1 MAEKKKA
8 TTKKTASKKED
19 TKKVAP
25 VKQEVKKQA
34 PAAAAKAAPA
44 KAAAAP
50 AAKAVPAKAAAAGST
65 TSQGDSRIGVFICH
79 CGTNIAGS
87 MDIDAVQEYAKS
99 LPNVAYVDNYKYMC
113 SMPGQSVINKAVK
126 ENKLT
131 GVVVAACSP
140 RLHEPTFR
148 TATKESGLNPFR
160 FEMANIRE
168 QNSWVHM
175 HDREG
180 STDKAKD
187 AVRIA
192 VAKAALLQ
200 DLHPKSVPVEPTAMV
215 VGAGVAGMQSALD
228 LAAAGIKTYLI
239 ESDMSIGGRMSQ
251 LDKTFPTLDCSQ
263 CILTPKMVDVGRSD
277 KIELMTWS
285 EVHEVEGYIGNFDV
299 TIRKKA
305 RGVMTPKEAEAKG
318 IIGGG
323 CNGCGDCEA
332 VCPVIKPNDFEI
344 GMKPRK
350 AIYINHPQVVPLI
363 YTIDFDAC
371 VKCGLCVTAC
381 GPEKRAID
389 LEMKD
394 EFIKVKVGTVIL
406 ATGYDIFPIENKLEW
421 GYKKYENVI
430 SSLEFERLICA
441 SGPTGGHL
449 VRPSDGKTPMRVG
462 FVLCA
467 GSRDNTGNGK
477 PYCSRFCCMYSLKHA
492 HQVIEKIP
500 GCIPYIF
507 YMDIRSFGKMYEEF
521 YYRIQDEGAK
531 FIRGRVANILEDP
544 KTKNLHVYTD
554 DTLLNRPIDM
564 EVDMVVLAAAVQ
576 PKADTNRTRKL
587 FGVSCSMDG
596 WLLEAHPKLN
606 PCGTTT
612 AGVFL
617 AGVCQGPKDIP
628 DTVASAEG
636 AASAASIPI
645 HMGEVELEPYFAM
658 CIEDKCAGCGM
669 CVNLCPYS
677 ALSLVEKDGR
687 TVMQVTEAK
696 CKGCGTCGGFCP
708 GGAIWMQHFTTPQ
721 IVAQIDAFLLGGE
734 Q

>member
-1 MAEKKKA
+1 MVEAKK
-8 TTKKTASKKED
+8 SKKES
-19 TKKVAP
+19 KSSKEHKAP
-25 VKQEVKKQA
+25 VTAAPA
-34 PAAAAKAAPA
+34 PAAPQVQQKPR
-44 KAAAAP
+44 
-50 AAKAVPAKAAAAGST
+50 V
-65 TSQGDSRIGVFICH
+65 GVFICH

-87 MDIDAVQEYAKS
+87 IDIPALQEYAKT
-99 LPNVAYVDNYKYMC
+99 LPNVAHVDNYQYQC
-113 SMPGQSVINKAVK
+113 STPGQNKIIDAIK
-126 ENKLT
+126 EHKLT
-131 GVVVAACSP
+131 GTVVAACSP

-148 TATKESGLNPFR
+148 MATKEGGLNPFR

-180 STDKAKD
+180 ATAKAKD

-192 VAKAALLQ
+192 VAKASLLE
-200 DLHPKSVPVEPTAMV
+200 DLFPRSVPVEKAAMV
-215 VGAGVAGMQSALD
+215 VGAGIAGMQAALD
-228 LAAAGIKTYLI
+228 LANAGIKTYLI
-239 ESDMSIGGRMSQ
+239 EKNPSIGGRMSQ

-263 CILTPKMVDVGRSD
+263 CILTPKMVDVGRAQN
-277 KIELMTWS
+277 IELMTYA
-285 EVHEVEGYIGNFDV
+285 EVEAVEGYIGNFDV

-305 RGVMTPKEAEAKG
+305 RGVLTPQEAEAKG
-318 IIGGG
+318 IVGGG
-323 CNGCGDCEA
+323 CNGCGDCDP
-332 VCPVIKPNDFEI
+332 VCPVVQPNEFEV

-350 AIYINHPQVVPLI
+350 AIYISHPQVVPLI
-363 YTIDFDAC
+363 YTIDKDSC
-371 VKCGLCVTAC
+371 IKCELCVTAC
-381 GPEKRAID
+381 GDKKAIVLD
-389 LEMKD
+389 QED
-394 EFIKVKVGTVIL
+394 EFVKLKVGTAIL
-406 ATGYDIFPIENKLEW
+406 ATGYDIFPIEKKEEW
-421 GYKKYENVI
+421 GYKKFDNVV

-449 VRPSDGKTPMRVG
+449 IRPSDGETPKKVA

-467 GSRDNTGNGK
+467 GSRDNTGVGK

-492 HQVIEKIP
+492 HQIIEKIP

-531 FIRGRVANILEDP
+531 FIRGRVSHILEDP
-544 KTKNLHVYTD
+544 ETKNLKVFAD
-554 DTLLNRPIDM
+554 DTLLDRPITLDM
-564 EVDMVVLAAAVQ
+564 DMVVLAAAVQ
-576 PKADTNRTRKL
+576 PAEQTDKTRKM

-628 DTVASAEG
+628 DAVASAEG

-645 HMGEVELEPYFAM
+645 HKGEVELEPYFAQCM
-658 CIEDKCAGCGM
+658 EEKCAGCGM

-677 ALSLVEKDGR
+677 ALALVDKEGKK
-687 TVMQVTEAK
+687 VMQVTEAK
-696 CKGCGTCGGFCP
+696 CKGCGTCGAFCP
-708 GGAIWMQHFTTPQ
+708 GGAIWMQHFATPQ

>member
-1 MAEKKKA
+1 MAEKK
-8 TTKKTASKKED
+8 TSTKKTETKKTE
-19 TKKVAP
+19 TKKKVAP
-25 VKQEVKKQA
+25 VKQDTKKQA
-34 PAAAAKAAPA
+34 PAAA
-44 KAAAAP
+44 
-50 AAKAVPAKAAAAGST
+50 GST
-65 TSQGDSRIGVFICH
+65 TQQKPRVGVFICH

-87 MDIDAVQEYAKS
+87 MDINAVQEYVKS
-99 LPNVAYVDNYKYMC
+99 VPNVAYVDNYKYMC
-113 SMPGQSVINKAVK
+113 SMPGQAVINKAIK
-126 ENKLT
+126 DNKLT

-148 TATKESGLNPFR
+148 TATKEGGLNPFR

-175 HDREG
+175 HDQVG
-180 STDKAKD
+180 STEKAKD
-187 AVRIA
+187 AIRIA
-192 VAKAALLQ
+192 VAKASLLQ
-200 DLHPKSVPVEPTAMV
+200 DLFPKTVPVEKAAMV
-215 VGAGVAGMQSALD
+215 VGAGVAGMQAALD
-228 LAAAGIKTYLI
+228 LAAAGIKTYLV
-239 ESDMSIGGRMSQ
+239 EADTSIGGRMSQ

-263 CILTPKMVDVGRSD
+263 CILTPKMVDVGRESN
-277 KIELMTWS
+277 IELYTYS
-285 EVHEVEGYIGNFDV
+285 EVHDVEGYIGNFDV

-305 RGVMTPKEAEAKG
+305 RGVLTPAEAEARG
-318 IIGGG
+318 IVGGG
-323 CNGCGDCEA
+323 CNGCGDCETI
-332 VCPVIKPNDFEI
+332 CPVVKPNEFEM

-350 AIYINHPQVVPLI
+350 AIYINHPQVVPLL
-363 YTIDFDAC
+363 YTIDFNSC

-381 GPEKRAID
+381 GPEKKAID
-389 LEMKD
+389 LEAKD
-394 EFIKVKVGTVIL
+394 EFVKVKVGTAIL
-406 ATGYDIFPIENKLEW
+406 ATGYELFPIEKKLEW
-421 GYKKYENVI
+421 GYKQFENVVTG
-430 SSLEFERLICA
+430 LEFERLICA

-449 VRPSDGKTPMRVG
+449 VRPSDGQTPKRVA

-467 GSRDNTGNGK
+467 GSRDNTGIGK

-492 HQVIEKIP
+492 HQIIEKIP
-500 GCIPYIF
+500 GCTPYIF
-507 YMDIRSFGKMYEEF
+507 YMDIRSFGKAYEEF

-544 KTKNLHVYTD
+544 KSKNLHVMTD
-554 DTLLNRPIDM
+554 DTLLDRPIDM
-564 EVDMVVLAAAVQ
+564 EVDMVVLASAVQ
-576 PKADTNRTRKL
+576 PSADTNRTRKL

-645 HMGEVELEPYFAM
+645 HKGEVELEPYFAT
-658 CIEDKCAGCGM
+658 CIEEKCAGCGM

-677 ALSLVEKDGR
+677 ALALVKKNGR
-687 TVMQVTEAK
+687 TVMEVTEAK

-708 GGAIWMQHFTTPQ
+708 GGAIWMNHFATPQ

>member
-1 MAEKKKA
+1 VKEVLNMAERK
-8 TTKKTASKKED
+8 TKKETASKKE
-19 TKKVAP
+19 TPAA
-25 VKQEVKKQA
+25 VKKQA
-34 PAAAAKAAPA
+34 PAKAAIGEQPEA
-44 KAAAAP
+44 KKEA
-50 AAKAVPAKAAAAGST
+50 
-65 TSQGDSRIGVFICH
+65 RIGVFICH

-87 MDIDAVQEYAKS
+87 MDITAVEDYSKTV
-99 LPNVAYVDNYKYMC
+99 PNVAYVDNYKYMC
-113 SMPGQSVINKAVK
+113 SMPGQAVINKAIAD
-126 ENKLT
+126 NKLT

-148 TATKESGLNPFR
+148 TATKEGGLNPFR

-175 HDREG
+175 HDQDG
-180 STDKAKD
+180 ATDKAKD
-187 AVRIA
+187 AIRIA
-192 VAKAALLQ
+192 VAKATLLE
-200 DLHPKSVPVEPTAMV
+200 DLFPKSVPVEKAAMV
-215 VGAGVAGMQSALD
+215 VGAGIAGMQAALD
-228 LAAAGIKTYLI
+228 LANAGIKTYLI
-239 ESDMSIGGRMSQ
+239 EKTPTIGGRMSQ

-263 CILTPKMVDVGRSD
+263 CILTPKMVDVGRSEN
-277 KIELMTWS
+277 IELMTYS
-285 EVHEVEGYIGNFDV
+285 EVESVEGYIGNFDV

-305 RGVMTPKEAEAKG
+305 RGVLTPAEAEARG
-318 IIGGG
+318 IVGGG

-332 VCPVIKPNDFEI
+332 VCPVVLPNTFEE

-350 AIYINHPQVVPLI
+350 AIYIQHPQVVPLL
-363 YTIDFDAC
+363 YTIDFESCIKCDLC
-371 VKCGLCVTAC
+371 VKICGD
-381 GPEKRAID
+381 EKKAID
-389 LEMKD
+389 LNQKD
-394 EFIKVKVGTVIL
+394 EFVKVKVGTAIL
-406 ATGYDIFPIENKLEW
+406 AVGYDIFPVENKTEW
-421 GYKKYENVI
+421 GYKRFENVI
-430 SSLEFERLICA
+430 TSLEFERLICA
-441 SGPTGGHL
+441 SGPTGGHM
-449 VRPSDGKTPMRVG
+449 VRPSDGVAPKKVA
-462 FVLCA
+462 FLLCA

-492 HQVIEKIP
+492 HQLIEKMP
-500 GCIPYIF
+500 GCQPYIF

-531 FIRGRVANILEDP
+531 FIRGRVSNILEDP
-544 KTKNLHVYTD
+544 VSKNLMVFAD
-554 DTLLNRPIDM
+554 DTLLDRPM
-564 EVDMVVLAAAVQ
+564 KLEVDLVVLAAAVQ
-576 PKADTNRTRKL
+576 PAADTNRTRKL

-617 AGVCQGPKDIP
+617 AGACQGPKDIP

-645 HMGEVELEPYFAM
+645 HVGHVELEPYFAQ
-658 CIEDKCAGCGM
+658 CIDEICAGCGM

-677 ALSLVEKDGR
+677 ALALIEKDGR
-687 TVMQVTEAK
+687 KVMQVTEAK

-708 GGAIWMQHFTTPQ
+708 GGAIWMNHFATPQ

>member
-1 MAEKKKA
+1 MPEKKKT
-8 TTKKTASKKED
+8 TTKKTEAKKE
-19 TKKVAP
+19 AP
-25 VKQEVKKQA
+25 VKETKKA
-34 PAAAAKAAPA
+34 S
-44 KAAAAP
+44 AP
-50 AAKAVPAKAAAAGST
+50 AAKAAAPAQGST
-65 TSQGDSRIGVFICH
+65 TQQEARIGVFICH

-87 MDIDAVQEYAKS
+87 MDIPAVQEYSKS
-99 LPNVAYVDNYKYMC
+99 LPGVEYVDNYQYMC
-113 SMPGQSVINKAVK
+113 STPGQGKIEKAIK
-126 ENKLT
+126 DHKLT
-131 GVVVAACSP
+131 GIVVAACTP

-148 TATKESGLNPFR
+148 TATKEGGLNPFR
-160 FEMANIRE
+160 FEMANIRD

-175 HDREG
+175 HDRVG

-192 VAKAALLQ
+192 VAKAKLLQ
-200 DLHPKSVPVEPTAMV
+200 DLYPKAVPVEKKAMV
-215 VGAGVAGMQSALD
+215 VGAGVAGMQAALD
-228 LAAAGIKTYLI
+228 LAAAGIKTYLV
-239 ESDMSIGGRMSQ
+239 EADTSIGGRMSQ

-263 CILTPKMVDVGRSD
+263 CILTPKMVDVGRD
-277 KIELMTWS
+277 PNIELFTWS
-285 EVHEVEGYIGNFDV
+285 EIDAVEGYIGNFDV

-305 RGVMTPKEAEAKG
+305 RGVLTPTEAAARG
-318 IIGGG
+318 IVGGG
-323 CNGCGDCEA
+323 CNGCGDCDA
-332 VCPVIKPNDFEI
+332 VCPVVKPNDFEV

-363 YTIDFDAC
+363 YTIDFNSC
-371 VKCGLCVTAC
+371 IKCGLCVTAC
-381 GPEKRAID
+381 GPEKKAID
-389 LEMKD
+389 LESKD
-394 EFIKVKVGTVIL
+394 EFIKVKVGTAIL
-406 ATGYDIFPIENKLEW
+406 ATGYDIFPIEKKEEW

-430 SSLEFERLICA
+430 TSLEFERLICA

-449 VRPSDGKTPMRVG
+449 VRPSDGQTPKRVA

-467 GSRDNTGNGK
+467 GSRDNTGTGK

-492 HQVIEKIP
+492 HQIIEKIP
-500 GCIPYIF
+500 GCVPYLF

-544 KTKNLHVYTD
+544 KTKNLHVHAD
-554 DTLLNRPIDM
+554 DTLLDRPIDLD
-564 EVDMVVLAAAVQ
+564 VDLVVLASAIQ

-645 HMGEVELEPYFAM
+645 HKGEVELEPYFAT
-658 CIEDKCAGCGM
+658 CIEERCAGCGM

-677 ALSLVEKDGR
+677 ALSLVEKEGR
-687 TVMQVTEAK
+687 KVMQVTEAK

-708 GGAIWMQHFTTPQ
+708 GGAIWMNHFTTPQ

>member
-1 MAEKKKA
+1 MMAEKKKSTA
-8 TTKKTASKKED
+8 KKTDAKKE
-19 TKKVAP
+19 TKVEAP
-25 VKQEVKKQA
+25 VKQEGTQ
-34 PAAAAKAAPA
+34 
-44 KAAAAP
+44 
-50 AAKAVPAKAAAAGST
+50 AVPMTVSAKDA
-65 TSQGDSRIGVFICH
+65 RIGVFICH

-87 MDIDAVQEYAKS
+87 MDIPAVQEYAKT

-113 SMPGQSVINKAVK
+113 SMPGQSVINKAIK
-126 ENKLT
+126 DNKLT

-148 TATKESGLNPFR
+148 TATKEGGLNPFR

-175 HDREG
+175 HDHEG
-180 STDKAKD
+180 STEKAKD

-200 DLHPKSVPVEPTAMV
+200 DLFPKTVPVEKAAMV
-215 VGAGVAGMQSALD
+215 VGAGVAGMQAALD

-239 ESDMSIGGRMSQ
+239 ESTPSIGGRMSQ

-263 CILTPKMVDVGRSD
+263 CILTPKMVDVGRAQMID
-277 KIELMTWS
+277 LMTYS
-285 EVHEVEGYIGNFDV
+285 EVDSVEGYIGNFDV

-305 RGVMTPKEAEAKG
+305 RGVLTPAQAEARG
-318 IIGGG
+318 IVGGG
-323 CNGCGDCEA
+323 CNGCGDCDP
-332 VCPVIKPNDFEI
+332 VCPVIKPNQFEV

-363 YTIDFDAC
+363 YTIDFDSC

-381 GPEKRAID
+381 GPEKKAID
-389 LEMKD
+389 LESKD
-394 EFIKVKVGTVIL
+394 ELVTVKVGTVIL
-406 ATGYDIFPIENKLEW
+406 ATGFDIFPIEKKEEW
-421 GYKKYENVI
+421 GYKRYENVI
-430 SSLEFERLICA
+430 TSLEFERLICA

-449 VRPSDGKTPMRVG
+449 VRPSDGETPKKVA

-467 GSRDNTGNGK
+467 GSRDNTGVGK

-492 HQVIEKIP
+492 HQIIEKIP
-500 GCIPYIF
+500 GVQPIIF

-521 YYRIQDEGAK
+521 YYRIQDEGAR
-531 FIRGRVANILEDP
+531 FVRGRVANILEDP
-544 KTKNLHVYTD
+544 KTKNLHVFAD
-554 DTLLNRPIDM
+554 DTLLDRPVDM
-564 EVDMVVLAAAVQ
+564 EVDLVVLAAAVQ
-576 PKADTNRTRKL
+576 PMEDTNRTRKL

-645 HMGEVELEPYFAM
+645 HKGEVELEPYFAT
-658 CIEDKCAGCGM
+658 CIEERCAGCGM

-677 ALSLVEKDGR
+677 ALALVEKDGR

-708 GGAIWMQHFTTPQ
+708 GGAIWMNHFATPQ

>member
-1 MAEKKKA
+1 MAEKKA
-8 TTKKTASKKED
+8 TTKKAPSKKED

-25 VKQEVKKQA
+25 VKQETKK
-34 PAAAAKAAPA
+34 
-44 KAAAAP
+44 AAAP
-50 AAKAVPAKAAAAGST
+50 AAKPKAAPTDAPAQAAT
-65 TSQGDSRIGVFICH
+65 VMPTMNPGDARVGVFICH

-87 MDIDAVQEYAKS
+87 MDIPAVEEASKKI
-99 LPNVAYVDNYKYMC
+99 PHVAHVDNYKYMC
-113 SMPGQSVINKAVK
+113 SMPGQTVISKAVK
-126 ENKLT
+126 EHKLT
-131 GVVVAACSP
+131 AVVVAACTP

-148 TATKESGLNPFR
+148 TATKDAGLNPFR
-160 FEMANIRE
+160 FEMANIRD

-180 STDKAKD
+180 STDKAID
-187 AVRIA
+187 AIKIA

-200 DLHPKSVPVEPTAMV
+200 DLHPKSVPVEKTAMV
-215 VGAGVAGMQSALD
+215 VGAGVAGMQAALD
-228 LAAAGIKTYLI
+228 LNSAGIKTYLI

-263 CILTPKMVDVGRSD
+263 CILTPKMVDVGRAEN
-277 KIELMTWS
+277 IELMTWS

-318 IIGGG
+318 IVGGG
-323 CNGCGDCEA
+323 CNGCGDCEN
-332 VCPVIKPNDFEI
+332 VCPVVKPNEFEV

-363 YTIDFDAC
+363 YTIDFDSC

-394 EFIKVKVGTVIL
+394 EFVKVKVGTVIL
-406 ATGYDIFPIENKLEW
+406 ATGYDIFPIEDKKEW

-430 SSLEFERLICA
+430 TSLEFERLICA

-449 VRPSDGKTPMRVG
+449 VRPSDGETPKRVA

-467 GSRDNTGNGK
+467 GSRDNTGIGK

-492 HQVIEKIP
+492 HQIIEKIP
-500 GCIPYIF
+500 GCIPYLF

-554 DTLLNRPIDM
+554 DTLLNRPVDV
-564 EVDMVVLAAAVQ
+564 EVDMVVLAAAIQ

-645 HMGEVELEPYFAM
+645 HMGAVELEPYFAM

-677 ALSLVEKDGR
+677 ALSLVEKNGR

-708 GGAIWMQHFTTPQ
+708 GGAIWMNHFATPQ

>member
-1 MAEKKKA
+1 MKEVLNMAERK
-8 TTKKTASKKED
+8 TKKETASKKE
-19 TKKVAP
+19 TPAA
-25 VKQEVKKQA
+25 VKKQA
-34 PAAAAKAAPA
+34 PAKAAIGEQPEA
-44 KAAAAP
+44 KKEA
-50 AAKAVPAKAAAAGST
+50 
-65 TSQGDSRIGVFICH
+65 RIGVFICH

-87 MDIDAVQEYAKS
+87 MDITAVEDYAKTI
-99 LPNVAYVDNYKYMC
+99 PNVAYVDNYKYMC
-113 SMPGQSVINKAVK
+113 SMPGQAVINKAIAD
-126 ENKLT
+126 NKLT

-148 TATKESGLNPFR
+148 TATKEGGLNPFK

-175 HDREG
+175 HDQEG
-180 STDKAKD
+180 ATDKAKD
-187 AVRIA
+187 AIRIA
-192 VAKAALLQ
+192 VAKASLLE
-200 DLHPKSVPVEPTAMV
+200 DLFPKSVPVERAAMV
-215 VGAGVAGMQSALD
+215 VGAGVAGMQAALD
-228 LAAAGIKTYLI
+228 LANAGIKTYLI
-239 ESDMSIGGRMSQ
+239 EKTPTIGGRMSQ

-263 CILTPKMVDVGRSD
+263 CILTPKMVDVGRSEN
-277 KIELMTWS
+277 IELMTYS
-285 EVHEVEGYIGNFDV
+285 EVESVEGYIGNFDV

-305 RGVMTPKEAEAKG
+305 RGVLTPAEAEARG
-318 IIGGG
+318 IVGGG

-332 VCPVIKPNDFEI
+332 VCPVVLPNTFEE

-350 AIYINHPQVVPLI
+350 AIYIQHPQVVPLL
-363 YTIDFDAC
+363 YTIDFESCIKCDLC
-371 VKCGLCVTAC
+371 VKICGD
-381 GPEKRAID
+381 EKKAID
-389 LEMKD
+389 LNQKD
-394 EFIKVKVGTVIL
+394 EFVKVKVGTAIL
-406 ATGYDIFPIENKLEW
+406 ATGYDIFPVENKTEW
-421 GYKKYENVI
+421 GYKRFENVI
-430 SSLEFERLICA
+430 TSLEFERLICA
-441 SGPTGGHL
+441 SGPTGGHM
-449 VRPSDGKTPMRVG
+449 VRPSDGVAPKKVA
-462 FVLCA
+462 FLLCA

-492 HQVIEKIP
+492 HQLIEKMP
-500 GCIPYIF
+500 GCQPYIF

-531 FIRGRVANILEDP
+531 FIRGRVSNILEDP
-544 KTKNLHVYTD
+544 VSKNLMVFAD
-554 DTLLNRPIDM
+554 DTLLDRPM
-564 EVDMVVLAAAVQ
+564 KLEVDLVVLAAAVQ
-576 PKADTNRTRKL
+576 PAADTNRTRKL

-617 AGVCQGPKDIP
+617 AGACQGPKDIP

-645 HMGEVELEPYFAM
+645 HVGHVELEPYFAQ
-658 CIEDKCAGCGM
+658 CIDEICAGCGM

-677 ALSLVEKDGR
+677 ALALVEKDGR
-687 TVMQVTEAK
+687 KVMQVTEAK

-708 GGAIWMQHFTTPQ
+708 GGAIWMNHFATPQ

>member
-1 MAEKKKA
+1 MAEKKKT
-8 TTKKTASKKED
+8 TTKKPV
-19 TKKVAP
+19 TKKPITKKAAL
-25 VKQEVKKQA
+25 VKQDIKKQA
-34 PAAAAKAAPA
+34 PAAK
-44 KAAAAP
+44 P
-50 AAKAVPAKAAAAGST
+50 AAKPVTTGST
-65 TSQGDSRIGVFICH
+65 TQQKPRVGVFICH

-87 MDIDAVQEYAKS
+87 MDLMAVQDYSKTI
-99 LPNVAYVDNYKYMC
+99 PGVAYVDNYQYMC
-113 SMPGQSVINKAVK
+113 STPGQGKIEKAIK
-126 ENKLT
+126 DHKLT
-131 GVVVAACSP
+131 GIVVAACTP

-148 TATKESGLNPFR
+148 TATKEGGLNPFR
-160 FEMANIRE
+160 FEMANIRD

-175 HDREG
+175 HDQVG
-180 STDKAKD
+180 STEKAKD

-200 DLHPKSVPVEPTAMV
+200 DLYPKSVPVEKAAMV
-215 VGAGVAGMQSALD
+215 VGAGVAGMQAALD

-239 ESDMSIGGRMSQ
+239 EADTSIGGRMSQ

-263 CILTPKMVDVGRSD
+263 CILTPKMVDVGRD
-277 KIELMTWS
+277 TNIELYTYS
-285 EVHEVEGYIGNFDV
+285 EVHAVEGYIGNFDV

-305 RGVMTPKEAEAKG
+305 RGVLTPKEAEARG
-318 IIGGG
+318 LVGGG
-323 CNGCGDCEA
+323 CNGCGDCDT
-332 VCPVIKPNDFEI
+332 VCPVVKPNAFEM

-363 YTIDFDAC
+363 YTIDFDSC
-371 VKCGLCVTAC
+371 IKCGLCVTAC

-389 LEMKD
+389 LESKD
-394 EFIKVKVGTVIL
+394 EFVKVKVGTAIL
-406 ATGYDIFPIENKLEW
+406 ATGYELFPIEKKEEW
-421 GYKKYENVI
+421 GYKRFENVI
-430 SSLEFERLICA
+430 TGLEFERLICA

-449 VRPSDGKTPMRVG
+449 VRPSDGQTPKKVA

-467 GSRDNTGNGK
+467 GSRDNTGTGK

-492 HQVIEKIP
+492 HQIIEKIP
-500 GCIPYIF
+500 GCTPYLF

-531 FIRGRVANILEDP
+531 FIRGRVANILEDS
-544 KTKNLHVYTD
+544 KSKNLHVMTD
-554 DTLLNRPIDM
+554 DTLLDRPVDM
-564 EVDMVVLAAAVQ
+564 EVDLVVLASAVQ
-576 PKADTNRTRKL
+576 PSADTNRTRKL

-645 HMGEVELEPYFAM
+645 HKGEVELEPYFAT
-658 CIEDKCAGCGM
+658 CIDEKCAGCGM

-677 ALSLVEKDGR
+677 ALALVEKDGR
-687 TVMQVTEAK
+687 TVMEVTEAK

-708 GGAIWMQHFTTPQ
+708 GGAIWMNHFTTPQ

>member
-1 MAEKKKA
+1 MAEKKK
-8 TTKKTASKKED
+8 TTAKKTEAKKE
-19 TKKVAP
+19 TKHEAP
-25 VKQEVKKQA
+25 AQQETKKQA
-34 PAAAAKAAPA
+34 PAS
-44 KAAAAP
+44 
-50 AAKAVPAKAAAAGST
+50 VGST
-65 TSQGDSRIGVFICH
+65 TKQEARIGVFICH

-87 MDIDAVQEYAKS
+87 MDINAVQEYAKTI
-99 LPNVAYVDNYKYMC
+99 PNVAYVDNYKYMC
-113 SMPGQSVINKAVK
+113 SMPGQAVINKAIK
-126 ENKLT
+126 EQKLT

-148 TATKESGLNPFR
+148 TATKEGGLNPFR

-175 HDREG
+175 HDQEG
-180 STDKAKD
+180 STEKAKD
-187 AVRIA
+187 AIRIA
-192 VAKAALLQ
+192 VAKASLLQ
-200 DLHPKSVPVEPTAMV
+200 DLFPKAVPVEHAAMV
-215 VGAGVAGMQSALD
+215 VGAGVAGMQAALD
-228 LAAAGIKTYLI
+228 LANAGIKTYLI
-239 ESDMSIGGRMSQ
+239 ESTPSIGGRMSQ

-263 CILTPKMVDVGRSD
+263 CILTPKMVDVGRAEN
-277 KIELMTWS
+277 IELMTYS
-285 EVHEVEGYIGNFDV
+285 EVDAVEGYIGNFDV

-305 RGVMTPKEAEAKG
+305 RGVISMAEAEARG
-318 IIGGG
+318 IVGGG
-323 CNGCGDCEA
+323 CNGCGDCEV
-332 VCPVIKPNDFEI
+332 VCPVVKPNEFEV

-350 AIYINHPQVVPLI
+350 AIYINHPQVVPLLF
-363 YTIDFDAC
+363 TIDFNSC
-371 VKCGLCVTAC
+371 IKCGLCVTIC
-381 GPEKRAID
+381 GEKKAID
-389 LEMKD
+389 LEAKD
-394 EFIKVKVGTVIL
+394 EFVKVKVGTAIL
-406 ATGYDIFPIENKLEW
+406 ATGFDMFPVEKKTEW
-421 GYKKYENVI
+421 GYKRYENVI
-430 SSLEFERLICA
+430 TSLEFERLICA

-449 VRPSDGKTPMRVG
+449 IRPSDGETPKRVA

-492 HQVIEKIP
+492 HQIIEKIP
-500 GCIPYIF
+500 GCTPYLF

-521 YYRIQDEGAK
+521 YYRIQDEGGK

-544 KTKNLHVYTD
+544 VTKNLHVHAD
-554 DTLLNRPIDM
+554 DTLLDRP
-564 EVDMVVLAAAVQ
+564 VDMDVDLVVLAAAVQ
-576 PKADTNRTRKL
+576 PMEDTTRTRKL

-645 HMGEVELEPYFAM
+645 HKGEVELEPYFAM
-658 CIEDKCAGCGM
+658 CIEEKCAGCGM

-677 ALSLVEKDGR
+677 ALALVEKEGR
-687 TVMQVTEAK
+687 KVMEVTEAK

-708 GGAIWMQHFTTPQ
+708 GGAIWMNHFATPQ